1 MRQAIVS
8 SAPVRSQSSE
18 SPRAQQMKALLLEH
32 QESGL
37 SLAEFCFQRGLRL
50 KALSWWKKRLCPSIL
65 ESSEEVEQQ
74 QQQRLLP
81 VRIVDSPC
89 KSGMPEP
96 APAEPLVL
104 LLRSG
109 QRIQIPSAFD
119 PDALARLVKLLEG
132 SC

>member
-18 SPRAQQMKALLLEH
+18 SPRAQQMKALLLE
-32 QESGL
+32 QQKSGL
-37 SLAEFCFQRGLRL
+37 SLAEFCLQRGLPL
-50 KALSWWKKRLCPSIL
+50 GTLSWWKKRLFPSIL
-65 ESSEEVEQQ
+65 DSFEGVEPQP
-74 QQQRLLP
+74 QRLLA
-81 VRIVDSPC
+81 VHLVDTPC
-89 KSGMPEP
+89 KAGVQEP
-96 APAEPLVL
+96 AAAEPLVL

-119 PDALARLVKLLEG
+119 PDAVLRLVKLLEG

>member
-32 QESGL
+32 QKSGL
-37 SLAEFCFQRGLRL
+37 SLAEFCFQHGLRL
-50 KALSWWKKRLCPSIL
+50 KALSWWKKRLFPSIL
-65 ESSEEVEQQ
+65 ESSEEGEQQ
-74 QQQRLLP
+74 PQRLLP
-81 VRIVDSPC
+81 VRIVDSSS
-89 KSGMPEP
+89 KSGMSEPEP

-109 QRIQIPSAFD
+109 QRIQIPSPTGP
-119 PDALARLVKLLEG
+119 PDLARPT
-132 SC
+132 

>member
-18 SPRAQQMKALLLEH
+18 SPRAQQMKALLLEY
-32 QESGL
+32 QRSGQ
-37 SLAEFCFQRGLRL
+37 SLAEFCLQRGLPL
-50 KALSWWKKRLCPSIL
+50 GTLSWWNKRLFPSIL
-65 ESSEEVEQQ
+65 EQQ
-74 QQQRLLP
+74 PQRLLA
-81 VRIVDSPC
+81 VHLVDSPC
-89 KSGMPEP
+89 KAGVQES

-119 PDALARLVKLLEG
+119 PDAVLRLVKLLEG

>member
-1 MRQAIVS
+1 MRQAIES

-32 QESGL
+32 KKSGL
-37 SLAEFCFQRGLRL
+37 SLAEFCLQRGLPL
-50 KALSWWKKRLCPSIL
+50 GTLSWSIL
-65 ESSEEVEQQ
+65 DPSEGSEQQ
-74 QQQRLLP
+74 PQRLLA
-81 VRIVDSPC
+81 VHLVDSAC
-89 KSGMPEP
+89 KAGVQEP
-96 APAEPLVL
+96 APTEPLVL

>member
-8 SAPVRSQSSE
+8 SAPVRSQPSE

-32 QESGL
+32 QKSGL

-50 KALSWWKKRLCPSIL
+50 KALSWWKKRLCPSSL
-65 ESSEEVEQQ
+65 KSSEEVEQQ
-74 QQQRLLP
+74 PQRLLP
-81 VRIVDSPC
+81 VRIVDSSC
-89 KSGMPEP
+89 KSGMPER

-119 PDALARLVKLLEG
+119 PDTLARLVKLLEG